1 MFQYDEPMASVFA
14 VIMAGGSGTRFWPA
28 SRHKKPKQ
36 LLALGKSDKPLLAE
50 TAERLLPMVPASNIL
65 VVTAAHLAEE
75 STRALPNGA
84 SVLAEPA
91 PRNTAPCVGWAT
103 WELLK
108 KDPEALVMVLP
119 SDHVI
124 DDPDAFRKTLAI
136 ALESAAAGVITT
148 IGITPTRPET
158 GYGYIERGAEAS
170 GGAFPALRFVEKP
183 DQKTAEQYI
192 AKGTFLWNA
201 GMFFFRAKD
210 MQAAIRTHLPALAT
224 LLDPMH
230 SGNVGEVFPSCPSV
244 SIDTGVMEKLAQLRV
259 VPGDFGWSDV
269 GSWEAAWELG
279 ARDTQENVV
288 PAGAI
293 MVDAHRN
300 LVKQLGT
307 TQGKLVALVGVE
319 DLVVVDTDDA
329 LLVMPRAR
337 AQDVRLIV
345 ETLKKRGQT
354 GQL

>member
-1 MFQYDEPMASVFA
+1 MTNLFA

-36 LLALGKSDKPLLAE
+36 LLALGKTERPLLTE
-50 TAERLLPMVPASNIL
+50 TAERLLPMLPAANIV
-65 VVTAAHLAEE
+65 VVTAAHLANE
-75 STRALPNGA
+75 SKSALPVGA

-91 PRNTAPCVGWAT
+91 ARNTAPCVGWAT

-124 DDPDAFRKTLAI
+124 ENPDAFRKTLAI
-136 ALESAAAGVITT
+136 ALASAASGVITT

-158 GYGYIERGAEAS
+158 GYGYIERGAQS
-170 GGAFPALRFVEKP
+170 TGGAYPALRFVEKP

-210 MQAAIRTHLPALAT
+210 MQVAIRAHLPALAEQ
-224 LLDPMH
+224 LDRMN
-230 SGNVGEVFPSCPSV
+230 SSNVQDIFPTCPSV

-269 GSWEAAWELG
+269 GSWETAWELG
-279 ARDTQENVV
+279 ERDAHENVV
-288 PAGAI
+288 PAGSI
-293 MVDAHRN
+293 TVDAKRN

-307 TQGKLVALVGVE
+307 MHGKLVALVGVE
-319 DLVVVDTDDA
+319 DLVVVDTEDA

-345 ETLKKRGQT
+345 EELKKRAQT

>member
-1 MFQYDEPMASVFA
+1 MASVFA

-36 LLALGKSDKPLLAE
+36 LLALGKSDKPLLME
-50 TAERLLPMVPASNIL
+50 TAERLLPMVPAENIL
-65 VVTAAHLAEE
+65 VVTAAHLAEDSKRAMPSG
-75 STRALPNGA
+75 ST
-84 SVLAEPA
+84 VLAEPA

-108 KDPEALVMVLP
+108 RDPEALVMVLP

-124 DDPDAFRKTLAI
+124 DNPDAFRRTLAI
-136 ALESAAAGVITT
+136 ALETAASGVITT

-158 GYGYIERGAEAS
+158 GYGYIERGAESSA
-170 GGAFPALRFVEKP
+170 GAFPALRFVEKP

-192 AKGTFLWNA
+192 ASGTFLWNA

-210 MQAAIRTHLPALAT
+210 METAIRAHLPALAEQM
-224 LLDPMH
+224 DRMH
-230 SGNVGEVFPSCPSV
+230 SGNVGEVFPTCASV

-279 ARDTQENVV
+279 DRDAHANVV
-288 PAGAI
+288 PAGSIA
-293 MVDAHRN
+293 VDAKRN

-307 TQGKLVALVGVE
+307 MQGKLVALVGVE

-329 LLVMPRAR
+329 LLIIPRAR
-337 AQDVRLIV
+337 AQDVRSIV
-345 ETLKKRGQT
+345 EELKKRGQS